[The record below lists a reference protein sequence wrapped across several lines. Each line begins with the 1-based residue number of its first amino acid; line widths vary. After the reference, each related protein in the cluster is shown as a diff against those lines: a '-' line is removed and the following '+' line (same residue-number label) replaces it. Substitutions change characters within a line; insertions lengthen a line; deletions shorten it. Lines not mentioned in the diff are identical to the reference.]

1 MALTS
6 LPFALFAVI
15 TGIIYFALPKR
26 DHRWVVLLIASCFF
40 YVYNSFQYT
49 AFILITIITIYLAA
63 NRMSDISAET
73 KAEVKAHKAEWS
85 KEEKKAYKEASQKKK
100 KMILA
105 AVLLLNFGI
114 LFLLKYFNFLSDSI
128 AQILGGDPADAPQIH
143 LLLPLG
149 ISFYTFIAT
158 GYLIDVYRETVESE
172 KNIFRFALFVSFF
185 PQIIQGPISQFGKLQ
200 HQLIEPHDLE
210 WDNFKKG
217 VMNISWGVFKK
228 IVIADRVWI
237 AIKAYNENGG
247 IHGGVI
253 NGEEFA
259 GYGGTAV
266 LFIVLLYALQL
277 YADFSGGIDIS
288 RGICEVLG
296 IDLEVNFRR
305 PYFSKTISEYWRR
318 WHITLGA
325 WMKNYVFYPI
335 AMSDMSKRVSTA
347 IANSKFG
354 QTAAGKHTAKVFTT
368 AMASFIVFMLI
379 GIWHGANSRYIGFG
393 LWNGL
398 IIMISALIGPVYEK
412 ARNAFHIKEDAA
424 WWQLF
429 QMFRTFIIVLIG
441 YVFDIAENFT
451 NALQML
457 WLTLTDQ
464 SMSVFRE
471 QYASLGLTK
480 PEYAAVLVC
489 TLVLLYFS
497 IRMEKEAV
505 DTPAELI
512 VRRSGSIQWAALF
525 LLLIC
530 ILIIGVYGP
539 MADPADFIY
548 MQF

>member
-6 LPFALFAVI
+6 LPFAAFALI
-15 TGIIYFALPKR
+15 TGIIYFALPR
-26 DHRWVVLLIASCFF
+26 RQYRWVVLLIASSFF

-49 AFILITIITIYLAA
+49 AFILVTIVTIYLAA
-63 NRMSDISAET
+63 IKMAGISAAT
-73 KAEVKAHKAEWS
+73 KAEVKAYKAEWS
-85 KEEKKAYKEASQKKK
+85 KEEKKAFKEAANKRKRG
-100 KMILA
+100 ILA
-105 AVLLLNFGI
+105 ATLLLNFGI
-114 LFLLKYFNFLSDSI
+114 LFLLKYFNFLSGSI
-128 AQILGGDPADAPQIH
+128 AQLLGGSPDDALQIH

-158 GYLIDVYRETVESE
+158 GYLIDVYRETVEPE
-172 KNIFRFALFVSFF
+172 RNIFRFALFVSFF
-185 PQIIQGPISQFGKLQ
+185 PQIIQGPISSFEKLH
-200 HQLIEPHDLE
+200 HQLIEPHDPD
-210 WDNFKKG
+210 WIRFKQG

-237 AIKAYNENGG
+237 AIKAYNNNGG
-247 IHGGVI
+247 IHGSADF
-253 NGEEFA
+253 E

-266 LFIVLLYALQL
+266 LFVTLLYALQL

-288 RGICEVLG
+288 RGICQILG

-335 AMSDMSKRVSTA
+335 AMSDMSKRISTS
-347 IANSKFG
+347 IAESDFG
-354 QTAAGKHTAKVFTT
+354 KTAAGRHLSKVFTT

-393 LWNGL
+393 LWNGI
-398 IIMISALIGPVYEK
+398 IIMLSAMLGPVYEK
-412 ARNAFHIKEDAA
+412 SRNALHINADAA
-424 WWQLF
+424 WWKLF
-429 QMFRTFIIVLIG
+429 QMLRTFIIVLIG

-457 WLTLTDQ
+457 WLTVTDQ
-464 SMSVFRE
+464 SLSVFRG
-471 QYASLGLTK
+471 QLSSLGLSK
-480 PEYAAVLVC
+480 AEYAAVLVC
-489 TLVLLYFS
+489 TLILLYFS
-497 IRMEKEAV
+497 IRMEKLSV
-505 DTPAELI
+505 DTPGEVLE
-512 VRRSGSIQWAALF
+512 RRSGFIQWVALF